1 MSFVTRLTFQ
11 SGDRRALDSAV
22 EEIKATAKR
31 KGVQLKGPH
40 AHPPERFRVPQY
52 KTVDADDVFESWSY
66 TVYTR
71 EIDIVGHDEFARDV
85 ARWDLP
91 PGIHVSAE
99 VEQVREM
106 G

>member
-11 SGDRRALDSAV
+11 SGDRAALDSLV
-22 EEIKATAKR
+22 EDIKDSARR
-31 KGVQLKGPH
+31 KGVQFKGPH
-40 AHPPERFRVPQY
+40 AHPPEDFRVPQY
-52 KTVDADDVFESWSY
+52 KTVAAEDAFAAWNY

-71 EIDIVGHDEFARDV
+71 EVDIVGHDEFAREV
-85 ARWDLP
+85 AGRDLP
-91 PGIHVSAE
+91 SGIHLSVE